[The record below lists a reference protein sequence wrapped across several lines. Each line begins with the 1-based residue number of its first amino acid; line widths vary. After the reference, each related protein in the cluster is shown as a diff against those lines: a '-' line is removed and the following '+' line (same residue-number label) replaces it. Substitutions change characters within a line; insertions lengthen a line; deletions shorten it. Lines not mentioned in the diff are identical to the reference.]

1 MLTKRK
7 KQKIIAET
15 QIHEKDTGSSE
26 VQVSVLTKRI
36 NELAAHLKKHQKDN
50 HSRRGLLHMV
60 ASRRSHLS
68 YLEKKDPTRYQ
79 KLVKKLNLDKKAKTK
94 AAQST

>member
-7 KQKIIAET
+7 KQKIIKDSQVHET
-15 QIHEKDTGSSE
+15 DTGSSE
-26 VQVSVLTKRI
+26 VQISILTKRI
-36 NELAAHLKKHQKDN
+36 NELATHLKKHQKDD

-68 YLEKKDPTRYQ
+68 YLQKNDSERYEKV
-79 KLVKKLNLDKKAKTK
+79 VKKLNLDKNRAR
-94 AAQST
+94 